1 MKPAWRNWG
10 SFPCVTA
17 RLPILDE
24 ERIIDTSKQSKGE
37 IMANTFA
44 IDESY
49 LTNALS
55 EMVRIN
61 SSNPLLSPGAPGEAA
76 VGAYIADQMRDLGL
90 EVAIHDLGP
99 NRVNVV
105 GIRPGKGGGRSLML
119 NGHMDTVGVQGMAA
133 PFDATIRDGKLYGRG
148 SQDMKA
154 SLAAM
159 LAVVKS
165 LNDSNITL
173 AGDLILTAVADEEYG
188 SMGTDDIVLHYT
200 ADAAIVTEPTNLALC
215 RAHRGFIWYKVETK
229 GRAAHGSRYQD
240 GIDSIMHMGR
250 FLAELDKLE
259 QDLRGRP
266 AHELAG
272 TPSLH
277 ASIIHG
283 GTELSVYPAACR
295 LEMEWRSVPGESV
308 EGVTAELQAIIDKL
322 SAADPTFQATVETFL
337 HRGPFAVEAGAP
349 IVGYLEQAALQRLG
363 TLPEH
368 VGAPFWTDAAL
379 LADAGIDT
387 VLMGPTG
394 AGLHS
399 DEEWVDLQSV
409 VDLAA
414 ILTDTAIA
422 FCGRA

>member
-1 MKPAWRNWG
+1 
-10 SFPCVTA
+10 
-17 RLPILDE
+17 
-24 ERIIDTSKQSKGE
+24 
-37 IMANTFA
+37 MAQTFA

-49 LTNALS
+49 LTQALV
-55 EMVRIN
+55 ELVQIN
-61 SSNPLLSPGAPGEAA
+61 SSNPLLTPGAPGEAA
-76 VGAYIADQMRDLGL
+76 VGAHIAQQMSALGL
-90 EVAIHDLGP
+90 EVVTHDLGP

-105 GIRPGKGGGRSLML
+105 GILPGKGGGRSLML
-119 NGHMDTVGVQGMAA
+119 NGHMDTVGVEGMAA
-133 PFDATIRDGKLYGRG
+133 PFSATIRDGKLYGRG

-165 LNDSNITL
+165 LNDSGIAL

-188 SMGTDDIVLHYT
+188 SMGTEDIVRHYR

-215 RAHRGFIWYKVETK
+215 RAHRGFAWYTIETQ

-240 GIDSIMHMGR
+240 GIDAIMHMGR
-250 FLAELDKLE
+250 FLAELDQLE
-259 QDLRGRP
+259 QELRTRTP
-266 AHELAG
+266 HALAG
-272 TPSLH
+272 PPSLH
-277 ASIIHG
+277 ASTIQG
-283 GTELSVYPAACR
+283 GTELSVYPARCR
-295 LEMEWRSVPGESV
+295 LEVERRTVPGESL
-308 EGVTAELQAIIDKL
+308 EAVTAELQAILDRL
-322 SAADPTFQATVETFL
+322 SAADPTFKATVTSFL
-337 HRGPFAVEAGAP
+337 DRAPFAVSADAP
-349 IVGYLEQAALQRLG
+349 IVTLLEQATLQRLG
-363 TLPEH
+363 ALPAH

-399 DEEWVDLQSV
+399 AEEWVDLRSV
-409 VDLAA
+409 FDLAT